1 MKIMQENTL
10 NDTNQNTNYTVTLEG
25 DDEDCFLPLPDEL
38 LDNLGWYEND
48 ILEWIVND
56 DNTIT
61 IRKVVEWTSH
71 YTKSTT
77 FSLHYK
83 KCLIMTSLEHEK
95 SSPQV

>member
-1 MKIMQENTL
+1 MQSSTS

-25 DDEDCFLPLPDEL
+25 DDEECFLPLPDDL

-61 IRKVVEWTSH
+61 IRKVVE
-71 YTKSTT
+71 
-77 FSLHYK
+77 
-83 KCLIMTSLEHEK
+83 
-95 SSPQV
+95 